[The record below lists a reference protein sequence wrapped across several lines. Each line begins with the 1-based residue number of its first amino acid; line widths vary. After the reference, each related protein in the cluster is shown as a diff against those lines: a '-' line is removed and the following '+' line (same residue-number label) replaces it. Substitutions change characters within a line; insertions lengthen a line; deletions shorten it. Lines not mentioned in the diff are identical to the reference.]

1 MIQFK
6 LNGKKLQVA
15 SSWYDLTFD
24 QYLKVFELKDDIL
37 QAVSLASGIDYEI
50 LKTSKIEGV
59 ESVIQAVSFLTKPAK
74 FEGIVDKCG
83 PYKLPKDFNI
93 QFESLGQFEDM
104 RQIMKV
110 VDFKNPKDVALSYQ
124 KYVAIYL
131 QAIRDGEYDPVK
143 AIEMQEE
150 VGKYPAH
157 QVVVL
162 GSFFLLKLTS
172 LLNGTTKTSQST
184 PQSQKKSKQVSK
196 SSAKRSG
203 RSARSRR

>member
-1 MIQFK
+1 MIDFK
-6 LNGKKLQVA
+6 LNGKNMNVA
-15 SSWYDLTFD
+15 SSWQDLTFN
-24 QYLKVFELKDDIL
+24 QYIKVYEPFKDTAEAIALCTGLDADVIRK
-37 QAVSLASGIDYEI
+37 SRISGF
-50 LKTSKIEGV
+50 
-59 ESVIQAVSFLTKPAK
+59 ESVIKAISFLNTPCK
-74 FEGIVDKCG
+74 FEVTITQCG

-172 LLNGTTKTSQST
+172 LLNGTTKTSPST